1 VHTQAPF
8 TQGVKANVEPKLSN
22 PSSVMT
28 EISPNDFTLWVKAKL
43 KYNILIHTCLAPR
56 FPHWRSINSKRQFPT
71 LGANVV
77 TIKYFWICMVP
88 SHETLQ
94 PLYFVYIHICRIFIL
109 ALSIFVFYDNKR
121 KKELEEYNKLKNWF
135 QLIGLSN
142 FRQEI
147 LHLLKIII
155 QYFIINLRP
164 NNRPK
169 LFKIS
174 PYCPQ
179 DFLLWKI

>member
-1 VHTQAPF
+1 MHTQAPF

-22 PSSVMT
+22 PSSAMT

-43 KYNILIHTCLAPR
+43 KYSILIHTCLAPW

-94 PLYFVYIHICRIFIL
+94 PLYFVYIHICPIFICL
-109 ALSIFVFYDNKR
+109 FLSFKITGER
-121 KKELEEYNKLKNWF
+121 KNLKNTIHWR
-135 QLIGLSN
+135 IGSN
-142 FRQEI
+142 
-147 LHLLKIII
+147 LLASATLDRKS
-155 QYFIINLRP
+155 FT
-164 NNRPK
+164 
-169 LFKIS
+169 F
-174 PYCPQ
+174 
-179 DFLLWKI
+179 